1 MHRCPI
7 DTARI
12 AETGAIALDRAEA
25 RHLQTVLRLRQGDE
39 VELFDGHGHT
49 RRVRAASLSRD
60 GIAFEPVDPAP
71 VFHPRPPCA
80 VTLAACI
87 SKGHRMD
94 WTIEKAVE
102 LGAARIIPVVS
113 DRTIARPDPADCD
126 SKSGRWARIALE
138 TVRQCDSAWM
148 PEITAPMP
156 FDAAVA
162 ELRKNGAPLFAA
174 ILREGTG
181 PVREALD
188 ALRALT
194 PPPSEVGWIS
204 GPEGDFTPAE
214 EDALIDAGATP
225 VNLGPFILRA
235 ETAAIYGLC
244 VLGAT
249 LCR

>member
-7 DTARI
+7 DTERI
-12 AETGAIALDRAEA
+12 GASGAIALDRAEA

-39 VELFDGHGHT
+39 VELFDGRGHT
-49 RRVRAASLSRD
+49 RRVRAAALSRD
-60 GIAFEPVDPAP
+60 GITFDPVDPEP
-71 VFHPRPPCA
+71 VFHPRPVCA
-80 VTLAACI
+80 ITLAACI

-113 DRTIARPDPADCD
+113 ERTIARPDPADSD

-148 PEITAPMP
+148 PEIMAPMSL
-156 FDAAVA
+156 AEAIA

-174 ILREGTG
+174 ILRDGTR

-188 ALRALT
+188 ALRSAT
-194 PPPSEVGWIS
+194 PPPQEVGWIS
-204 GPEGDFTPAE
+204 GPEGDFSPAE
-214 EDALIDAGATP
+214 EDALIAAGATP
-225 VNLGPFILRA
+225 VNLGQFILRA

-244 VLGAT
+244 VLGAA
-249 LCR
+249 LS